1 MHWSELSAVPLMG
14 IIRRALGLDCYR
26 RKLVPASDLSTGELR
41 EAGPFPEVRFV
52 ATGGMSMVNAA
63 EFLAAGAA
71 AVALG
76 SSLSEPSQLQQVR
89 AFLGAGRVTGQ
100 P

>member
-1 MHWSELSAVPLMG
+1 MYWSELSVCPLTG

-26 RKLVPASDLSTGELR
+26 RKLVLAGDLSAGELR

-52 ATGGMSMVNAA
+52 TTGGMSMVNAA
-63 EFLAAGAA
+63 ELLAAGAA
-71 AVALG
+71 AVAQG
-76 SSLSEPSQLQQVR
+76 SSLTGPSLLQQVR
-89 AFLGAGRVTGQ
+89 AFPGAGQVKVQ